1 MTIMATAIS
10 QRPASGGET
19 RRKQKQKSKYQQYVG
34 KALLH
39 VVLFGCGIFW
49 VYPFLWALGS
59 SFKSPAGFFDEGL
72 NIFPKEVQWSNYI
85 DAWIRGTFGTYFFNT
100 IFITALTVICT
111 LALTSMA
118 GFVLARTSFPGK
130 KFLIVLVTVTIFLP
144 HGYTIVPIFDIVQHA
159 GLLDT
164 LWAVIVVETAGNMVF
179 STFLF
184 IGYYSTMNRE
194 LEDAARVDGAS
205 FHQLFW
211 RVMFPL
217 ARPMLATVGLFTFIG
232 SWNNFFIPLVFTLGN
247 SDLRTLPVGMYA
259 FISQTS
265 TDWTLLC
272 AASMISLVPTILVF
286 VFTQRYVINA
296 VAGAVKA

>member
-1 MTIMATAIS
+1 MATAIAQTTVSNKDLRQKRAQNGKS
-10 QRPASGGET
+10 QQR
-19 RRKQKQKSKYQQYVG
+19 VG
-34 KALLH
+34 KLLLH
-39 VVLFGCGIFW
+39 VILLGCGFLW

-72 NIFPKEVQWSNYI
+72 NIFPKEFQWYNYV
-85 DAWIRGTFGTYFFNT
+85 DAWTRATFGEYFLNT
-100 IFITALTVICT
+100 LFITAMTVLLTLIF
-111 LALTSMA
+111 TSMA
-118 GFVLARTSFPGK
+118 GFVLARTRFPGK
-130 KFLIVLVTVTIFLP
+130 KLLLVLIAITIFLP
-144 HGYTIVPIFDIVQHA
+144 HGYTIVPVFDLVQRL

-164 LWAVIVVETAGNMVF
+164 FWAVIIVETAGNMVF

-184 IGYYSTMNRE
+184 LGYFTTIDRE

-211 RVMFPL
+211 QVMFPL
-217 ARPMLATVGLFTFIG
+217 ARPMLATIGLFTFIG
-232 SWNNFFIPLVFTLGN
+232 SWNNFLVPLVFTLGN

-259 FISQTS
+259 FISQAS
-265 TDWTLLC
+265 TDWTQLC

-286 VFTQRYVINA
+286 VFAQRHVINA